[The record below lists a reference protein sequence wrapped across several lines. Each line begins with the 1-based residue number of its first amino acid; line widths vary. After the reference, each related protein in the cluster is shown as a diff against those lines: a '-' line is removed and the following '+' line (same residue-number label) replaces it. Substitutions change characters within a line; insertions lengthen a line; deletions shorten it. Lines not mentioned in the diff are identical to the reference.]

1 MASPERAR
9 RRYYVTGAHGAKRAL
24 GPASSR
30 THKFVTVFRMRCR
43 LGLDN
48 RTVEFEAT
56 RFEVYSLLQHAFL
69 LRHGNA
75 AHIDQMFD
83 FHRPNSPKLK

>member
-1 MASPERAR
+1 VQDGDTTLREPTVPNVRWVLRQA
-9 RRYYVTGAHGAKRAL
+9 
-24 GPASSR
+24 
-30 THKFVTVFRMRCR
+30 VTVFRMRCR

-48 RTVEFEAT
+48 KTVEFEAT